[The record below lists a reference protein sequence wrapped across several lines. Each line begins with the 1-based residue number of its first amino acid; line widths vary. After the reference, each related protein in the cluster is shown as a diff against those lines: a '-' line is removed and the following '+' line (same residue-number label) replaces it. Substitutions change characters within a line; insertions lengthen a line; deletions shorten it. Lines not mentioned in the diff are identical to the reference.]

1 MKRFI
6 STLGL
11 NFSWL
16 LIMKQQKEKYA
27 YAKLFF
33 SLSFVSMTVGVLAQN
48 TIKQKYQYTIKGNIE
63 MIEKAPGGYLL
74 VGSSDGLSGIEAQT
88 SNVKY
93 TYTKMGKIKPE
104 EIQLITNTPYLAQSR
119 GYSKVIID
127 YTNGNEVFT

>member
-11 NFSWL
+11 N
-16 LIMKQQKEKYA
+16 
-27 YAKLFF
+27 F
-33 SLSFVSMTVGVLAQN
+33 SLSFVSMTVGVLAHN

-88 SNVKY
+88 SSVKY

-119 GYSKVIID
+119 G
-127 YTNGNEVFT
+127 

>member
-1 MKRFI
+1 
-6 STLGL
+6 
-11 NFSWL
+11 
-16 LIMKQQKEKYA
+16 
-27 YAKLFF
+27 
-33 SLSFVSMTVGVLAQN
+33 
-48 TIKQKYQYTIKGNIE
+48 